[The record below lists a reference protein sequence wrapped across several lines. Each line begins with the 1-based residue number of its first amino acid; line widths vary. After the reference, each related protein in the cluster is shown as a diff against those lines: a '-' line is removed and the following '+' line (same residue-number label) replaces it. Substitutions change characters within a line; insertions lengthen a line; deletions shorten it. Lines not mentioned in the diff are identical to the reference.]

1 MNTKLLLSG
10 VAAATVIAAIAHF
23 ASDES
28 PFRGVQAAAP
38 PAAPHVLDHSRI
50 DWSRV
55 PAEPDPSQRSVAAND
70 D

>member
-10 VAAATVIAAIAHF
+10 VAAAAVIAAVAHI

-28 PFRGVQAAAP
+28 PFKGVQAATP
-38 PAAPHVLDHSRI
+38 SAAPHVLDHSKV

-55 PAEPDPSQRSVAAND
+55 PVEPNPSSRSIAAND